1 MKISIHVGKLEIEAM
16 EHIADSFE
24 DMLECHDIYHDSE
37 YRKDIQKFIRVI
49 CKIKNAVKAK
59 ELLYEQDK
67 SE

>member
-1 MKISIHVGKLEIEAM
+1 M